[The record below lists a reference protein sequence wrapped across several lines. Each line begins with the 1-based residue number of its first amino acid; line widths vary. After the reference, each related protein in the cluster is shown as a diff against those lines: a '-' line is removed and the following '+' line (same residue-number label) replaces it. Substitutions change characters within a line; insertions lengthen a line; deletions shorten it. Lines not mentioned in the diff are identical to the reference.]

1 MTRRRRTVARRR
13 MLTASFALASL
24 TLLFAACDTQGG
36 SGPAETLDTFDA
48 STTSTSPISTPSTS
62 VTPPPPS
69 VGLSSDRWSPAPG
82 VTWQWQLTGK
92 IDTSVD
98 AQMYDIDLFDTPK
111 STVATLQSQGRA
123 VVCYL
128 SAGSWEDWRPD
139 AGDFPAAVLGNS
151 NGWPG
156 ERWLD
161 IRRIDLLGPIM
172 EARFDLCEANGYD
185 GIEVDNID
193 GYTNRTGFPL
203 TASDQLAYNR
213 FLANAAHDRGL
224 SIGLKNDVD
233 QVDQLVDLYDFAINE
248 QCAQYNECD
257 TLTPFIDAGK
267 AVFHVEY
274 SLTTSTFCPTTTE
287 LGFSSMRKHLDLDAW
302 KEDCPQG

>member
-302 KEDCPQG
+302 KEDCP